1 MSAALRPLGYTWG
14 MDAAQTEVADL
25 RRMVVQLSRLVEISV
40 TLNSTLDRETLLRFI
55 AASAADV
62 LEAEMAVILLVDPNT
77 RALQAVAAAGPTPPP
92 ASSADIP
99 QEGSIAGT
107 VLREQRPLILNEV
120 ETGQGTLGRTP
131 ELSNKTVHSLLAV
144 PVLSR
149 DQAVGVL
156 EVANKR
162 GGAFDEADART
173 LGIVAS
179 QAAVAIHNSRL
190 LQGLQDANCELGRLD
205 KLKGDFIAV
214 ASHELRTPLGV
225 ILGYAAILREE
236 AGGET
241 SEHAEAVLSSAQRLR
256 ALIEDMTH
264 LNLMGAAADNLRLEP
279 ADLRAVLESACASVK
294 EMLAAS
300 ESELEIHLPDDP
312 LVATVDSGR
321 VELALANLLNNA
333 IRFNA
338 PRAHI
343 EADLVHRGRE
353 AWFRVRDQGIG
364 LAADELERVFD
375 PFYQVEDHM
384 TRRHEGL
391 GLGLSIVRGI
401 AGAHRGRAW
410 AESRGPGHGTT
421 FTMTI
426 PLDG

>member
-1 MSAALRPLGYTWG
+1 
-14 MDAAQTEVADL
+14 
-25 RRMVVQLSRLVEISV
+25 MVVQLSRLVEISV

-77 RALQAVAAAGPTPPP
+77 RTLQAVASAGGAPPP
-92 ASSADIP
+92 TAGSIIP
-99 QEGSIAGT
+99 QEGSIAGM
-107 VLREQRPLILNEV
+107 VLREGRTLILNEV
-120 ETGQGTLGRTP
+120 EAGRGALGPTP
-131 ELSNKTVHSLLAV
+131 ELGRETVHSLLAV

-149 DQAVGVL
+149 DLAVGVL

-162 GGAFDEADART
+162 TGAFGESDART
-173 LGIVAS
+173 LGIIAS

-190 LQGLQDANCELGRLD
+190 LQDLQDANRELGRLD
-205 KLKGDFIAV
+205 KLKDDFIAV

-225 ILGYAAILREE
+225 VLGYAAILREE

-241 SEHAEAVLSSAQRLR
+241 SEHAEAVLNSAQRLR

-264 LNLMGAAADNLRLEP
+264 LNLMGVAAESLRLEP
-279 ADLRAVLESACASVK
+279 TDLRRVLESACASVG
-294 EMLAAS
+294 EMLMAS
-300 ESELEIHLPDDP
+300 ESELGMHLPDES
-312 LVATVDSGR
+312 LVASVDSRR

-338 PRAHI
+338 PKAHI
-343 EADLVHRGRE
+343 EAELVRRGRE
-353 AWFRVRDQGIG
+353 AWFRVRDHGIG

-401 AGAHRGRAW
+401 AEAHHGRAW
-410 AESRGPGHGTT
+410 AESPGPGQGAT
-421 FTMTI
+421 FTMTV
-426 PLDG
+426 PLD

>member
-1 MSAALRPLGYTWG
+1 
-14 MDAAQTEVADL
+14 MDDAQLEATDL

-40 TLNSTLDRETLLRFI
+40 TLNSTLDQETLLRFI

-62 LEAEMAVILLVDPNT
+62 LEAEMAVILLTDPNT
-77 RALQAVAAAGPTPPP
+77 RALQAVASAGAARLPAAGTT
-92 ASSADIP
+92 IP
-99 QEGSIAGT
+99 QEGSIAGM
-107 VLREQRPLILNEV
+107 VLRERRTLILNEV
-120 ETGQGTLGRTP
+120 EAGRGALGRTP
-131 ELSNKTVHSLLAV
+131 EFSREAVHSLLAI

-162 GGAFDEADART
+162 TGSFDEADART
-173 LGIVAS
+173 LGIIGS

-190 LQGLQDANCELGRLD
+190 LRDLQEANRELGRLD
-205 KLKGDFIAV
+205 KLKDDFIAI

-236 AGGET
+236 AGGES
-241 SEHAEAVLSSAQRLR
+241 SEHAEAVLNSAQRLR

-264 LNLMGAAADNLRLEP
+264 LHLMGGAAEGLQLKQ
-279 ADLRAVLESACASVK
+279 ADLRGLLEGACASVG

-300 ESELEIHLPDDP
+300 ESELETRLPEEP
-312 LVATVDSGR
+312 LVASVDAPR
-321 VELALANLLNNA
+321 VQLALANLLNNA

-343 EADLVHRGRE
+343 EAELLHRGRE
-353 AWFRVRDQGIG
+353 AWFRVSDQGIG

-401 AGAHRGRAW
+401 AEAHHGRAW
-410 AESRGPGHGTT
+410 AESTGPGRGTT
-421 FTMTI
+421 FTLTI
-426 PLDG
+426 PLD

>member
-1 MSAALRPLGYTWG
+1 
-14 MDAAQTEVADL
+14 
-25 RRMVVQLSRLVEISV
+25 MVVQLSRLVEISV

-62 LEAEMAVILLVDPNT
+62 LEADTAVILLVDPNT
-77 RALQAVAAAGPTPPP
+77 RTLQAVASAGAGGGAAPGTT
-92 ASSADIP
+92 IP
-99 QEGSIAGT
+99 QEGSIAGM
-107 VLREQRPLILNEV
+107 VLRERRTLILNEV
-120 ETGQGTLGRTP
+120 DAARGPLGRTP
-131 ELSNKTVHSLLAV
+131 ELSPEAVHSLLAV

-162 GGAFDEADART
+162 SGAFDEADART
-173 LGIVAS
+173 LGIVGS
-179 QAAVAIHNSRL
+179 LAAVAIHNSRL
-190 LQGLQDANCELGRLD
+190 LQDLQDANRDLGRLD
-205 KLKGDFIAV
+205 RLKDDFIAV

-264 LNLMGAAADNLRLEP
+264 LNLLGVAAESLRLEST
-279 ADLRAVLESACASVK
+279 DLRRVLGSACASVG
-294 EMLAAS
+294 EMLAAA
-300 ESELEIHLPDDP
+300 ESEVEIHLPDEP
-312 LVATVDSGR
+312 LVARVDSQR
-321 VELALANLLNNA
+321 VELALSNLLSNA

-343 EADLVHRGRE
+343 EAELVHRGRE

-364 LAADELERVFD
+364 LAADQLERVFD

-401 AGAHRGRAW
+401 AEAHHGRAW
-410 AESRGPGHGTT
+410 AESPGPDQGAT

-426 PLDG
+426 PLD

>member
-1 MSAALRPLGYTWG
+1 MDTAGSEAA
-14 MDAAQTEVADL
+14 EL

-55 AASAADV
+55 VASAADV
-62 LEAEMAVILLVDPNT
+62 LEAERAVILLMDPNT
-77 RALQAVAAAGPTPPP
+77 RTLQAVASSGASLPAAGT
-92 ASSADIP
+92 AIP

-107 VLREQRPLILNEV
+107 VLRDRRPLILNEV
-120 ETGQGTLGRTP
+120 ESARGTLGRTP
-131 ELSNKTVHSLLAV
+131 EFSDLRVRCLLAV

-149 DQAVGVL
+149 DRTVGVL
-156 EVANKR
+156 EAANKR
-162 GGAFDEADART
+162 IGAFDQGDART
-173 LGIVAS
+173 LGIIGSLAG
-179 QAAVAIHNSRL
+179 VAIHNSSL
-190 LQGLQDANCELGRLD
+190 LHDLQNANRELGRLD
-205 KLKGDFIAV
+205 KLKSDFIAV

-241 SEHAEAVLSSAQRLR
+241 SEHAEAVLSSAQRMR
-256 ALIEDMTH
+256 TLIEDMTH
-264 LNLMGAAADNLRLEP
+264 LNLLGVAADSLRLEP
-279 ADLRAVLESACASVK
+279 VDLRRLLEDACASVADL
-294 EMLAAS
+294 LAES
-300 ESELEIHLPDDP
+300 ESELTLRLPDEV
-312 LVATVDSGR
+312 LEATVDVER

-338 PRAHI
+338 PGAHI
-343 EADLVHRGRE
+343 EAELLRRGGE

-364 LAADELERVFD
+364 LAAEDLQRVFD

-401 AGAHRGRAW
+401 AEAHRGRAW
-410 AESRGPGHGTT
+410 AESPGAGRGAT
-421 FTMTI
+421 FTLAL
-426 PLDG
+426 PLE

>member
-1 MSAALRPLGYTWG
+1 
-14 MDAAQTEVADL
+14 MDTAQTEVADL

-62 LEAEMAVILLVDPNT
+62 LEAETAVILLVDPNT
-77 RALQAVAAAGPTPPP
+77 RALQAVASAGAAPRPAAGTT
-92 ASSADIP
+92 IP
-99 QEGSIAGT
+99 QEGSIAGM
-107 VLREQRPLILNEV
+107 VLRERRPLILNEV
-120 ETGQGTLGRTP
+120 EAGRGPLGRTP
-131 ELSNKTVHSLLAV
+131 ELGREAVHSLLAI

-149 DQAVGVL
+149 DDAVGVL
-156 EVANKR
+156 EVTNKR
-162 GGAFDEADART
+162 TGAFDESDART
-173 LGIVAS
+173 LGIVGS
-179 QAAVAIHNSRL
+179 LAAVAIHNSRL
-190 LQGLQDANCELGRLD
+190 LQDLQDANRELGRLD
-205 KLKGDFIAV
+205 KLKDDFIAV

-236 AGGET
+236 AGGES

-264 LNLMGAAADNLRLEP
+264 LNLMGVAADSLRLEP
-279 ADLRAVLESACASVK
+279 TDLRCVLESACASVRD
-294 EMLAAS
+294 MLTAG
-300 ESELEIHLPDDP
+300 ESELEIRLPDEP
-312 LVATVDSGR
+312 LAASVDTQR

-338 PRAHI
+338 PKAHI
-343 EADLVHRGRE
+343 EAELVRRGRE
-353 AWFRVRDQGIG
+353 AWFRVRDHGIG

-391 GLGLSIVRGI
+391 GLGLPIVRGI
-401 AGAHRGRAW
+401 AEAHHGRAW
-410 AESRGPGHGTT
+410 AESPGPGHGAT

-426 PLDG
+426 PLD

>member
-1 MSAALRPLGYTWG
+1 MSAALRPLGYTRG

-190 LQGLQDANCELGRLD
+190 LQGLQDANRELGRLD
-205 KLKGDFIAV
+205 KLKDDFIAV

-264 LNLMGAAADNLRLEP
+264 LNLMGAAADNLRMEP
-279 ADLRAVLESACASVK
+279 ADLRAVLENACASVK
-294 EMLAAS
+294 DMLAAS
-300 ESELEIHLPDDP
+300 KSELEIHLPDDP
-312 LVATVDSGR
+312 LVAMVDTER

-343 EADLVHRGRE
+343 EAELVHRGRE

-391 GLGLSIVRGI
+391 GLGLTIVRGI